1 MLSLY
6 VNVSCVLM
14 EEPDCKSE
22 EKMLLLKDL
31 VFLLSKAVK
40 FSADNGDFSM
50 SNCYSG
56 FSSVGW
62 KLALIWWHLGVRAP
76 FHTIEYKTGVAV
88 SSAWRR
94 KSSLS

>member
-1 MLSLY
+1 MCSAISVYNYMLSLY

-31 VFLLSKAVK
+31 AFLLSKAVK

-56 FSSVGW
+56 FSSVG
-62 KLALIWWHLGVRAP
+62 
-76 FHTIEYKTGVAV
+76 
-88 SSAWRR
+88 
-94 KSSLS
+94 

>member
-1 MLSLY
+1 MLPLY

-50 SNCYSG
+50 SN
-56 FSSVGW
+56 
-62 KLALIWWHLGVRAP
+62 
-76 FHTIEYKTGVAV
+76 
-88 SSAWRR
+88 
-94 KSSLS
+94 

>member
-1 MLSLY
+1 MCSAISVYNYMLHLY
-6 VNVSCVLM
+6 VNVSFVLV

-56 FSSVGW
+56 FSSVG
-62 KLALIWWHLGVRAP
+62 
-76 FHTIEYKTGVAV
+76 
-88 SSAWRR
+88 
-94 KSSLS
+94 